1 MYNIR
6 MNTPFLESLL
16 YHFSLGEVPASAGMN
31 LAWPSM
37 VEAAEFVSRQCSCRI
52 HGVCITHTPPSER
65 LANGTRTAEPHPPL
79 GSPLCYYELHRSL

>member
-1 MYNIR
+1 MRLVLKVQYIS
-6 MNTPFLESLL
+6 PHAEI
-16 YHFSLGEVPASAGMN
+16 LGEVPASAGIN